1 MTLTDIKN
9 YLSKEGSASLAEI
22 ARYFQADQS
31 LVESMLD
38 RWILKGLVVAR
49 TSPACGPGCCGKC
62 SGERLVWYEWVGEGA
77 SPASLTIHKCA

>member
-31 LVESMLD
+31 LVESMID
-38 RWILKGLVVAR
+38 RWILKGRVVAR
-49 TSPACGPGCCGKC
+49 
-62 SGERLVWYEWVGEGA
+62 
-77 SPASLTIHKCA
+77 